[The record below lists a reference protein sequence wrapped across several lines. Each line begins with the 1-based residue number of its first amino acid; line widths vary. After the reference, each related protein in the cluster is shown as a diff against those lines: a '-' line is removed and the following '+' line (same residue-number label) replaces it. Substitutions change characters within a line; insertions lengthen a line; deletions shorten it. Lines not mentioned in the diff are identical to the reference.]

1 MSLSTTADAACRRD
15 GDSPVRERSPRSD
28 AADPCPQG
36 GALVL
41 QQRGRGLRGASL
53 QPPLR
58 LRWGL
63 LVGAVCVSGAP
74 ATACGAQ
81 GAADAAATHP
91 YGMWS
96 LVPPLVAVGLAIATQ
111 RVYWSLGLAVA
122 CGALLLEGGDPAAAI
137 HRMAEGL
144 LWRMLTDG
152 DLLRVFAC
160 TSLLAA
166 MVGVMH
172 ASGSMQALVDAIA
185 RWARTRRRGQVSGWL
200 LGLVVF
206 FDDYANSLLLGS
218 TLRPMSDRLRISRE
232 KLAFIVDAT
241 AAPVAGL
248 ALVSTWVA
256 TEINYIGQGCAELGL
271 AAAQYNAFELFV
283 QSIPYRFYPL
293 LMLVFVLLVAW
304 MGRDFGPM
312 WRAERRALDRAAAG
326 PHEPR
331 ADGPAPEGQHCA
343 APRPPRAL
351 HALLS
356 VIVVVC
362 VVFASLVVTGRTSL
376 AADGALSS
384 DITLWE
390 CIRQGNSYRA
400 LLYGALAG
408 LLTAMMLAVEGKRL
422 SLQAAQAAALSGAR
436 TVLPAMAILWLA
448 STIRV
453 ATEEPRLQRQGTF
466 RDFDVVVE
474 QDLQQRLRVE
484 LTHRV
489 DGRTVSEVV
498 EADDPAQLRRRSQLA
513 AEACDALAAQQ
524 PTWTGGLGTGVY
536 LAELLRGR
544 LPVVL
549 LPTVVFVLASGVA
562 FATGTS
568 WGTMGILMPL
578 VVGVAYRLL
587 AESGPQP
594 AVDQPLMLAAISG
607 VLAGAIFGDHCSP
620 ISDTTVLSSA
630 ASGCNHMAHV
640 WTQLPYALLVGAV
653 AVVCGTLPSG
663 WGWPVWSC
671 GLMLLAGSLL
681 LVVVLYLLGRPVEP
695 LARQEHPVD
704 EPPSPP

>member
-1 MSLSTTADAACRRD
+1 MSHNTTAAAARAQVRSSDRCAAHGRR
-15 GDSPVRERSPRSD
+15 
-28 AADPCPQG
+28 QTH
-36 GALVL
+36 ALL
-41 QQRGRGLRGASL
+41 LR
-53 QPPLR
+53 R
-58 LRWGL
+58 LG
-63 LVGAVCVSGAP
+63 LVGAATCWGCAT
-74 ATACGAQ
+74 TACGAE
-81 GAADAAATHP
+81 GAVHRAADAAAAHP
-91 YGMWS
+91 YGVWS
-96 LVPPLVAVGLAIATQ
+96 LVPPLVAVVLAIATR

-122 CGALLLEGGDPAAAI
+122 CGALLLEGGDLAASVY
-137 HRMAEGL
+137 RMAEDL
-144 LWRMLTDG
+144 LWNTLTDG

-185 RWARTRRRGQVSGWL
+185 RWAHTRRRGQVSGWL
-200 LGLVVF
+200 LGLVIF
-206 FDDYANSLLLGS
+206 FDDYANTLLLGN

-256 TEINYIGQGCAELGL
+256 TEINYIGQGYAELGL
-271 AAAQYNAFELFV
+271 AAAQYNAFDLFV

-312 WRAERRALDRAAAG
+312 LRAERRALQQGPAAPHEPLADAPPAAKGAAAG
-326 PHEPR
+326 PIP
-331 ADGPAPEGQHCA
+331 G
-343 APRPPRAL
+343 RAL
-351 HALLS
+351 HA
-356 VIVVVC
+356 VVPVVVVVA
-362 VVFASLVVTGRTSL
+362 VVFASLAITGRTALS
-376 AADGALSS
+376 ADGALSPRT
-384 DITLWE
+384 TLWE
-390 CIRQGNSYRA
+390 CIRQGDSYRA

-408 LLTAMMLAVEGKRL
+408 LVVAMVLSVAGKRL
-422 SLQAAQAAALSGAR
+422 SLPAAQAASLLGAR

-453 ATEEPRLQRQGTF
+453 VTEEPRLRREGTHGAF
-466 RDFDVVVE
+466 AVVVE
-474 QDLQQRLRVE
+474 QDLQSRIRVE
-484 LTHRV
+484 MTQQAQ
-489 DGRTVSEVV
+489 GRTVSEVV
-498 EADDPAQLRRRSQLA
+498 EAADRAELRRRSPVA
-513 AEACDALAAQQ
+513 ADAFDALADQR
-524 PTWTGGLGTGVY
+524 PLRTGGLGTGQY

-544 LPVVL
+544 LQVVL
-549 LPTVVFVLASGVA
+549 LPTVVFVLSSAVA

-587 AESGPQP
+587 GASGPAP
-594 AVDQPLMLAAISG
+594 AVDHPLMLASISG

-630 ASGCNHMAHV
+630 ASGCNHVAHV
-640 WTQLPYALLVGAV
+640 WTQLPYALLVAVV

-663 WGWPVWSC
+663 WGWPVWTC
-671 GLMLLAGSLL
+671 ALMLLAGTFL
-681 LVVVLYLLGRPVEP
+681 LVAVLYLVGRPEAAP
-695 LARQEHPVD
+695 G
-704 EPPSPP
+704 PPQSDASQQPR